1 MTPFGIIADDL
12 SGAAD
17 TGVQFSRRGARVL
30 VCTDCE
36 DMPFPRYEDWDV
48 VVVNTHSRNLPPQ
61 AARRE
66 VARAYNWLSHAG
78 WPPLY
83 KKVDSTLRGNLAA
96 ELEEMLALGAGRIVL
111 APAFPMAGR
120 TVEDGVVRVNGVP
133 VHETE
138 LARDGLS
145 PVKRAALR
153 DYFGA
158 PFQPIATL
166 PLAVLRQAPR
176 GAEAHVQA
184 AWKQGARLLLADA
197 ATQEDLALLA
207 RALTSPWGEA
217 VVAGSAGAA
226 RELAH
231 QLCPGGHPSAPPP
244 TVATGPVLVIAGT
257 RQEATRQQL
266 DVLRKRGKCHIVEVD
281 PTGVRDPWDETLET
295 RLVADIEK
303 SARLAARGGLRTVVV
318 AIADAGRQNDPGG
331 AAFQRRSERLNR
343 VLGRVAERLHKPLD
357 CPGIV
362 MTGGDVAAAVLSALG
377 TRLLQLGAELL
388 PGVPLAWAQDGSR
401 RGLRLV
407 TKAGGF
413 GPPETLAQAVLA
425 LAM

>member
-12 SGAAD
+12 SGATD

-48 VVVNTHSRNLPPQ
+48 VVVNTHSRNMPPR

-66 VARAYNWLSHAG
+66 VARAYNWLVHAG

-111 APAFPMAGR
+111 APAFPLAGR
-120 TVEDGVVRVNGVP
+120 TVEDGILRVNGIP

-138 LARDGLS
+138 LGRDGLS
-145 PVKRAALR
+145 PVKSAMLR
-153 DYFGA
+153 DYFGTA
-158 PFQPIATL
+158 VGPVATL
-166 PLAVLRQAPR
+166 PLAALRREPR
-176 GAEAHVQA
+176 GAEDEIQE
-184 AWKQGARLLLADA
+184 AWRQGARLLLTDS

-207 RALTSPWGEA
+207 RAITSSWGEV

-226 RELAH
+226 RELANP
-231 QLCPGGHPSAPPP
+231 LCPGGHPSAPPP
-244 TVATGPVLVIAGT
+244 TVATGPVLVIAGS

-266 DVLRKRGKCHIVEVD
+266 EVLRKRGRCHAIEVD
-281 PTGVRDPWDETLET
+281 PTGVRDPWNEELEA
-295 RLVADIEK
+295 RLVVDIEK
-303 SARLAARGGLRTVVV
+303 SARLAARSILRAVIISISG
-318 AIADAGRQNDPGG
+318 AKRQDDPGS

-343 VLGRVAERLHKPLD
+343 VLGQVAARLHKALD
-357 CPGIV
+357 CPGII
-362 MTGGDVAAAVLSALG
+362 MTGGDVAMAVLSALG
-377 TRLLQLGAELL
+377 TRLLQLGGELL
-388 PGVPLAWAQDGSR
+388 PGVPLAWAHDGTR
-401 RGLRLV
+401 PGLRLV